1 MKTTITSLIALLTI
15 ACAAHAQVVVRYIDS
30 AEIQRQYEASVA
42 RHHAL
47 LKLKHDIRI
56 EQEIY
61 KCWKEVNAEPLWR
74 LKFSNGGNESP
85 GLIYQNMR
93 VNLASYPSFKTPE
106 EVAILHGHKLPMP
119 YPLKTIMP

>member
-1 MKTTITSLIALLTI
+1 MKTTITALIALLII
-15 ACAAHAQVVVRYIDS
+15 ACAAHAQQVVQYIDS
-30 AEIQRQYEASVA
+30 AEIQRQYEERKD

-56 EQEIY
+56 EQDVY
-61 KCWKEVNAEPLWR
+61 KCWKEANAGPLWR
-74 LKFSNGGNESP
+74 LKFSSGGNESP

-106 EVAILHGHKLPMP
+106 EVASSRGYKLPAY
-119 YPLKTIMP
+119 YPLNTIMP